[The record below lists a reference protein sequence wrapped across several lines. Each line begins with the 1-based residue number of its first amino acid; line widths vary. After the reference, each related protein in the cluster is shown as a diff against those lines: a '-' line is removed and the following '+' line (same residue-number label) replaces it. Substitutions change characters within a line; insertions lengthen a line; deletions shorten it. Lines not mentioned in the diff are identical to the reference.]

1 LGSIKII
8 IIDVDTEYLNPLL
21 NYLVKYLP
29 HQYIV
34 KAYSDLKVIKMQL
47 DLMKQDENTLIIVDE
62 DLKHQIPSSFSVEP
76 LVLTSNPRGNGIHK
90 YSSGKNILHK
100 IQEKLK
106 VIDQYTPL
114 TENLQSFLSIGFYS
128 PIGGVG
134 VSNLSL
140 ISSILLSQKKFSAL
154 FISLDINSGLEL
166 ILEKDA
172 NNSLSKYFYYYL
184 SEPNLLIEKLK
195 TNIKSYKGLAY
206 ISSFDSVI
214 DYEDITEEHLVGFFK
229 LIKNELDYDRVIID
243 FPSLLSQKNIAL
255 MKHMNH
261 FVLVSQGRQS
271 DFYKLTHLK
280 NDLIKYDAKNLFHEK
295 NAVLLVNQI
304 RDMNLMNQGDKNPF
318 GLEEKCIPYSE
329 DLIIKEDSDISY
341 KISSQFK
348 CVLETAFEKKKGGSY
363 EGY

>member
-1 LGSIKII
+1 LATIKII
-8 IIDVDTEYLNPLL
+8 IIDVDTEYLNSLL
-21 NYLVKYLP
+21 NYLVKHLP

-34 KAYSDLKVIKMQL
+34 KAYSDLKVINIQL
-47 DLMKQDENTLIIVDE
+47 GLIREEKNTLIVIDE
-62 DLKHQIPSSFSVEP
+62 GLMHQIQTSFLVEP
-76 LVLTSNPRGNGIHK
+76 LVLTSEPRGDGIHK

-100 IQEKLK
+100 IEEKLK
-106 VIDQYTPL
+106 GIDHYTPL
-114 TENLQSFLSIGFYS
+114 TENLKSFLSIGFYS

-140 ISSILLSQKKFSAL
+140 ISSILLSQKKFSTL

-166 ILEKDA
+166 ILEKDSS
-172 NNSLSKYFYYYL
+172 NSLSKYFYYYL
-184 SEPNLLIEKLK
+184 SEPNLLIGKLK
-195 TNIKSYKGLAY
+195 QNIKTYKGLAY

-229 LIKNELDYDRVIID
+229 LIKRELDYDRIIID

-271 DFYKLTHLK
+271 DYYKLMHLK
-280 NDLIKYDAKNLFHEK
+280 NDLIKYDADDLIHEK

-304 RDMNLMNQGDKNPF
+304 RDMNLLNQEEKNPF
-318 GLEEKCIPYSE
+318 GLEEKVIPYSE

-348 CVLETAFEKKKGGSY
+348 YVLETAFEKKKGAGNESY
-363 EGY
+363 